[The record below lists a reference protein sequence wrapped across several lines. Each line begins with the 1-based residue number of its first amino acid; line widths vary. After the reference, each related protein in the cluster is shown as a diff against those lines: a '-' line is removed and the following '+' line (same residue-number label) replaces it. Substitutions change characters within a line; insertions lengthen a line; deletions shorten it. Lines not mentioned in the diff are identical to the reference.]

1 MQLTRFDRWLCK
13 KFVYEIHVETLR
25 PLESIPARIRAV
37 DRPDVPGRRYKHL
50 YVSTNNDAM
59 DALIRKLKDNNQ
71 MYTTQIV
78 NRDAWYVPM
87 IAPKGKSLTWRL
99 FSMTLFTIFVFFVL
113 VYLKGLVED
122 PEFRKNFMEAIELLK
137 G

>member
-1 MQLTRFDRWLCK
+1 MQLTRFDRWLRK

-25 PLESIPARIRAV
+25 PLESIPARIRVV
-37 DRPDVPGRRYKHL
+37 DLPDTPGRRYKHL

-59 DALIRKLKDNNQ
+59 DALIRQLKENNQ

-78 NRDAWYVPM
+78 NRDAWFVPF
-87 IAPKGKSLTWRL
+87 IAPKGKSLTWWL
-99 FSMTLFTIFVFFVL
+99 FSMSVITICVFFAL
-113 VYLKGLVED
+113 FYLKGLVED
-122 PEFRKNFMEAIELLK
+122 PEFRKNFMDALEFLK